1 MNPKSKV
8 VVHLLITILIMLFI
22 FWQSAMP
29 AAVSELES
37 DSIVSRLAEWLQA
50 DEDLVSFIV
59 RKSAHFTE
67 FLILG
72 VSLFLTVWN
81 LRKRSSFW
89 IPWAIGAAYAVS
101 DELHQHFVPG
111 RSCEVRDM
119 IIDICGVLVG
129 VAICRWAARK
139 RQNSI

>member
-1 MNPKSKV
+1 MRQRDQVK
-8 VVHLLITILIMLFI
+8 VHLLITILIMLFI

-37 DSIVSRLAEWLQA
+37 GSIVSRLAEWLKA

-72 VSLFLTVWN
+72 LSLFLTVRD
-81 LRKRSSFW
+81 LRKRASFW

-101 DELHQHFVPG
+101 DEVHQYFVPG

-119 IIDICGVLVG
+119 IIDACGVLVG
-129 VAICRWAARK
+129 VAILARLAQK
-139 RQNSI
+139 MKI